1 MEKVVVWVVIEKIA
15 VVEVFRGANRC
26 WVVVVRYGRRRIVID
41 IVIVRYGR
49 RRIVIDIDWCCIVVV
64 IDWCGRRIQMHCI
77 VVVRY
82 GRRRDRNNID
92 WCCIVVVR
100 YSRRRDRNDIDWC
113 GIVID
118 IKRRIQRHSIDIVIK
133 RRLRDGLHDGLACI
147 RRQGRQGINN
157 TRLRYARRD
166 DDCA

>member
-26 WVVVVRYGRRRIVID
+26 WVVVY
-41 IVIVRYGR
+41 
-49 RRIVIDIDWCCIVVV
+49 WCVVVVVVV
-64 IDWCGRRIQMHCI
+64 IDWCGRLIQMHCI

-82 GRRRDRNNID
+82 GRRQNRNNID
-92 WCCIVVVR
+92 WCGIVVVR

-118 IKRRIQRHSIDIVIK
+118 IERRIQRHCIDIVIK
-133 RRLRDGLHDGLACI
+133 RRPRDGLHDGLICVRRHCIDIVITRGRRDGFYDGMACV
-147 RRQGRQGINN
+147 RRQGRQEIDN
-157 TRLRYARRD
+157 TRLRYA
-166 DDCA
+166 